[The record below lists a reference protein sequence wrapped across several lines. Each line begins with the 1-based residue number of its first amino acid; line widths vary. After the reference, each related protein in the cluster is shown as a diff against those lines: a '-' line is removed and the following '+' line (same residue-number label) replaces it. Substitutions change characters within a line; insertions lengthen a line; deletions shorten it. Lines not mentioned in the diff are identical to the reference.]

1 MLLTIHPFAGE
12 FIKAGDCCDRKN
24 AEAEHAT
31 TLKNNC
37 KVVLATVPYRT
48 GEKR

>member
-1 MLLTIHPFAGE
+1 MIG
-12 FIKAGDCCDRKN
+12 KN
-24 AEAEHAT
+24 AEAEHC
-31 TLKNNC
+31 NNPEGTYF